1 MLSRVNCRS
10 YITSA
15 EAGEVVASSHNDHAD
30 SSAGSHEE
38 KAFGTAP
45 QIHNFGQ
52 RNVTSSSDAISYEID
67 DTQQ

>member
-1 MLSRVNCRS
+1 MLRKVNCRS
-10 YITSA
+10 YIAST

-30 SSAGSHEE
+30 SSTGSHEE

-45 QIHNFGQ
+45 QIHDFGQ
-52 RNVTSSSDAISYEID
+52 RNVTSSSNAISYEVD